1 MRKTKLLLAAAMVA
15 LMLSAGAGSAAFAAP
30 HIVGGSPVPSSDKYP
45 WIAALLDVNR
55 RVPGGTDQDM
65 QICGASLIDSDSVL
79 TAAHCINVAP
89 RYLRVVLGRAQLS
102 ASGGEV
108 RQVLNSYEH
117 PNYTGGSDN
126 DKYDVAVLTLDKPVT
141 GITPVKLPLSTDN
154 WSEQPGKSQ
163 TIAGWGA
170 MMAGGTARPDRMQEV
185 KVPVV
190 SDADA
195 AKPGSGFVPD
205 LMISAGEKGKDTCQ
219 GDSGGPLFASYKSL
233 GKRPPGTTPPPN
245 PPYQYGITAFGNGCG
260 VEPGTYTEVNAPSI
274 REFITTSMNK

>member
-1 MRKTKLLLAAAMVA
+1 MRNTKLLLAAAMVA

-65 QICGASLIDSDSVL
+65 QICGASLIDSDSVM

-141 GITPVKLPLSTDN
+141 GITPVKLPSSSDN
-154 WSEQPGKSQ
+154 WYEQPGKQ
-163 TIAGWGA
+163 LTAAGWGNTISA
-170 MMAGGTARPDRMQEV
+170 KGGPNTDRMQET
-185 KVPVV
+185 KVTAV

-195 AKPGSGFVPD
+195 AKIYPTKFVPE
-205 LMISAGEKGKDTCQ
+205 LMMAAGEKGKGACY
-219 GDSGGPLFASYKSL
+219 GDSGGPLFASYIRLRGSTQ
-233 GKRPPGTTPPPN
+233 PPSGPF
-245 PPYQYGITAFGNGCG
+245 QYGITSDGETVCATN
-260 VEPGTYTEVNAPSI
+260 PAIYTEVNAPSI